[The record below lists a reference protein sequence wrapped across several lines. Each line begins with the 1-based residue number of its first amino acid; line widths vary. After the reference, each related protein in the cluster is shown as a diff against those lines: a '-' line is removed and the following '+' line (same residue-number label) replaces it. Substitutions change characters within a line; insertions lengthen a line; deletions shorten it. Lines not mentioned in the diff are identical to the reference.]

1 MPRWLQHGAHVRR
14 RVVAA
19 SDLRVVFAVG
29 PHAHRGKP
37 PQPLEL
43 LDVEAL
49 PAVPWAPRD
58 VHAHQVRG
66 ADDDEEAPRQDPQRR
81 ERAAQGLDQT
91 GQWGNAGGPN
101 VARAARIRA
110 IFGGLALIIMSW
122 VWLKKR
128 FGYKIIN
135 NLIILLILLEIILGV
150 LNSVLRI
157 PVPISAMH
165 TAVAATLTGLL
176 FFAFAKNFQIKE
188 KI

>member
-1 MPRWLQHGAHVRR
+1 ML
-14 RVVAA
+14 
-19 SDLRVVFAVG
+19 
-29 PHAHRGKP
+29 HRF
-37 PQPLEL
+37 
-43 LDVEAL
+43 
-49 PAVPWAPRD
+49 
-58 VHAHQVRG
+58 
-66 ADDDEEAPRQDPQRR
+66 
-81 ERAAQGLDQT
+81 
-91 GQWGNAGGPN
+91 
-101 VARAARIRA
+101 IA

-176 FFAFAKNFQIKE
+176 FFAFAENFQIKE